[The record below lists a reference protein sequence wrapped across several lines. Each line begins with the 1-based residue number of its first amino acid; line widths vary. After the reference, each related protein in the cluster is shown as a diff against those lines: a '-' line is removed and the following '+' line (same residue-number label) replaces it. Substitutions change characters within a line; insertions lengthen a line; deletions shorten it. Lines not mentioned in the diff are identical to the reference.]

1 MSDKYYK
8 NPNEYLS
15 RIVKR
20 LITYDPETGE
30 LFWSIRGNREFYH
43 SDSSY
48 KRSVTLFHGKPA
60 LVSLTDGYRCGE
72 VFGRGLLAHRV
83 TWFLFHGAWPESY
96 LDHIDGD
103 RTNNRIQNLRTA
115 TREENARNAKISCKN
130 TSGKSGVIWCKRDK
144 IWNAS
149 ISIKGVRTHLGNFK
163 QKEDAIK
170 CREDAEKKYGYHK
183 NHGRVV

>member
-20 LITYDPETGE
+20 LITYDPDTGE
-30 LFWSIRGNREFYH
+30 LFWSIRGNRKFYH

-72 VFGRGLLAHRV
+72 VFGRGLRAHRV
-83 TWFLFHGAWPESY
+83 AWFLFQRRCNKVQRGC
-96 LDHIDGD
+96 
-103 RTNNRIQNLRTA
+103 
-115 TREENARNAKISCKN
+115 RE
-130 TSGKSGVIWCKRDK
+130 K
-144 IWNAS
+144 IW
-149 ISIKGVRTHLGNFK
+149 IPQKPRTGCLKTFLGSYATSPSRWIVCGNRK
-163 QKEDAIK
+163 RIL
-170 CREDAEKKYGYHK
+170 
-183 NHGRVV
+183 